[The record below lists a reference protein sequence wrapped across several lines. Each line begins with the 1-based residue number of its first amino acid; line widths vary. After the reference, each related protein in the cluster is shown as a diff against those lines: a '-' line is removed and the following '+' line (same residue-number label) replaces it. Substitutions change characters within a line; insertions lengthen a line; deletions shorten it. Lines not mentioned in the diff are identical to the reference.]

1 MTDLIKTQAPAS
13 LALAGACIL
22 VLVLTMTG
30 CLPPRGQPQPS
41 QERNEELTAT
51 RDRVLEI
58 TIPPLDAAAPTET
71 ETATFALG

>member
-22 VLVLTMTG
+22 VLVLTVAG

-41 QERNEELTAT
+41 RERNEELTAT
-51 RDRVLEI
+51 RDRVQEI